1 MLSISSAKEQQVLRR
16 LIAYIDAKTITPNN
30 AWSCLSQPNKK
41 KTFGTKAPTE
51 ILFSEEE
58 VASLTALKGR
68 VKARLEESSRRSC
81 SYCKRPVGKHGY
93 GWHIEHV
100 RCKSKKHEDTFNLA
114 NLVLA
119 CVDCNMIKYQKVD
132 SQATPYDII
141 DPSMPGF
148 AYRTHLRFTLLATED
163 ICLLS
168 YRPVSPEGRRTYTK
182 LKFDT
187 LERMELIKSLSPA
200 GRNRIQSLDDA
211 AAKFLELASDH
222 PVAFFLA
229 ELKRKLSTV

>member
-148 AYRTHLRFTLLATED
+148 TYGTHLRFTLLATED

-229 ELKRKLSTV
+229 ELKRKLSAV

>member
-1 MLSISSAKEQQVLRR
+1 MLTISTPKEKQVLLR

-30 AWSCLSQPNKK
+30 AWACLSQPDKK
-41 KTFGTKAPTE
+41 KTFGKKVP
-51 ILFSEEE
+51 IDIVFDPEE
-58 VASLTALKGR
+58 VSALKELKSR
-68 VKARLEESSRRSC
+68 VKLRLEQSSRRSC

-100 RCKSKKHEDTFNLA
+100 KCKSKKPEDTFKLA

-119 CVDCNMIKYQKVD
+119 CVDCNMIKNQRVD
-132 SQATPYDII
+132 SQAAPYDII
-141 DPSMPGF
+141 DPSSPGF
-148 AYRTHLRFTLLATED
+148 SYGKHLRFTMLATED
-163 ICLLS
+163 ICLLR
-168 YRPVSPEGRRTYTK
+168 YQRVSPEGERTYDK

-187 LERMELIKSLSPA
+187 LERMELIKSLSSSSH
-200 GRNRIQSLDDA
+200 NRIQNLDDA